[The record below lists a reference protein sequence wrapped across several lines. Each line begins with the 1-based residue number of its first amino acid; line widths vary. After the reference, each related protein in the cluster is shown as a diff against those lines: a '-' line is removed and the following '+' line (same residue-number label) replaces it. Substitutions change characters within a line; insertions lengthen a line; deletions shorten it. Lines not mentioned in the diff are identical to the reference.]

1 MLTDLQRMGNGTLKV
16 TFDVDGE
23 PKEFVARALTLS
35 DLIAFEA
42 AVCPL
47 AEFERNDAVK
57 LQGLR
62 FLLWRILRRS
72 APELT
77 EETTGD
83 LFAIEDLPRVE
94 ELVGS
99 FFPTAAKAAGEEDAQ
114 AAPTGPASTP
124 PSPSGADGPPT

>member
-1 MLTDLQRMGNGTLKV
+1 MLTDLQKMGNGTQKV
-16 TFDVDGE
+16 TFEVDGE
-23 PKEFVARALTLS
+23 PQEFTARALTLS

-47 AEFERNDAVK
+47 AEFETNDAVK
-57 LQGLR
+57 LTGLR

-72 APELT
+72 APDLT

-83 LFAIEDLPRVE
+83 LFDLGDLPRVE

-99 FFPTAAKAAGEEDAQ
+99 FFPTAAKAAEAAEAAAQ
-114 AAPTGPASTP
+114 
-124 PSPSGADGPPT
+124 